1 MPKDS
6 ERWNKRNK
14 RLRAENDY
22 NLVLKEYLTVKYGP
36 IVSEFSVFYDS
47 LREKYPDNHSYKGSK
62 KFRTWVRNQIVQYDA
77 KNTEENDTVPP
88 NQSVQYNAEN
98 TEENNATTPVAGPPN
113 QIVQYNAE
121 NTEENNATTPVAG
134 PNAENTEENNA
145 VTLGG
150 LVVDLVAAPPVVQQP
165 LQNRNPLENIIAN
178 GQQAALE
185 ELDVLIGD
193 IIRDI
198 ENQCDEGI
206 DLSPSHEVV
215 VESMCYDVEPMYY
228 DVEIEGL
235 DDIVLDIEADP
246 RELEL
251 ENIV

>member
-1 MPKDS
+1 MSRDS

-14 RLRAENDY
+14 KLRAENDY
-22 NLVLKEYLTVKYGP
+22 NRVLKEYLTVKHGS

-62 KFRTWVRNQIVQYDA
+62 KFRTWVQNQIVL
-77 KNTEENDTVPP
+77 
-88 NQSVQYNAEN
+88 YNAEN
-98 TEENNATTPVAGPPN
+98 TEENDAVPPN

-134 PNAENTEENNA
+134 PPNQIAQYNAENTKENDA
-145 VTLGG
+145 ATTLGG
-150 LVVDLVAAPPVVQQP
+150 LVVDLVADPPTEQQP

-178 GQQAALE
+178 GQLEALE
-185 ELDVLIGD
+185 ELDVLIGG

-206 DLSPSHEVV
+206 DLSPSHEV
-215 VESMCYDVEPMYY
+215 EVEPMYY

-246 RELEL
+246 LELEL
-251 ENIV
+251 ENMF